1 MPAKTV
7 EVYGVRETELALA
20 GVAGDVEGV
29 GGPVAEASIA
39 TASELAQLLKASAAA
54 SPTPVARRV
63 ARSITVRAGRH
74 PTVSIGGAQPV
85 GRDGAPA
92 YLLAWGSEHGPA
104 ADADVNHFAAPRGAG
119 YWIKPATD
127 RVAAQSWETFD
138 LAVAGSI
145 KRHGL

>member
-7 EVYGVRETELALA
+7 EVLGVRETELALA

-29 GGPVAEASIA
+29 GGPVAEASIT
-39 TASELAQLLKASAAA
+39 TAEELAQLLRASAAA
-54 SPTPVARRV
+54 S
-63 ARSITVRAGRH
+63 
-74 PTVSIGGAQPV
+74 
-85 GRDGAPA
+85 
-92 YLLAWGSEHGPA
+92 LLAWGSEHGPA

-145 KRHGL
+145 KR